1 MSLFNITADD
11 IKNAESTIA
20 NLVFVDKEEVVFCVE
35 EVKEGTDKNGK
46 PYARVNVNIIKGPKS
61 GLKHGFF
68 FGHSQQKSLVKLLLA
83 VTTSEELVSKRF
95 TPDMLVGEVIKTE
108 ARISNKDGREYLN
121 FWDFSKHS
129 DAPDFGS
136 TTTTAPVANTIK
148 QQAVS
153 KPNPQAIAGQDNGE
167 SIF

>member
-1 MSLFNITADD
+1 MSLFNITAED

-20 NLVFVDKEEVVFCVE
+20 NLVFADKEEVVCCIE
-35 EVKEGTDKNGK
+35 EVKEGQDKNGK
-46 PYARVNVNIIKGPKS
+46 PYVRVNVNIIKGPKS

-68 FGHSQQKSLVKLLLA
+68 FGHNQQKSLVKLLLA

-95 TPDMLVGEVIKTE
+95 TPDMMVGEVIKTE
-108 ARISNKDGREYLN
+108 ARITNKDGREYLN
-121 FWDFSKHS
+121 FWDFSKYTE
-129 DAPDFGS
+129 APDFS
-136 TTTTAPVANTIK
+136 AVATPATVTGTVK
-148 QQAVS
+148 QQTVS